1 MCSSHCCRGIGL
13 QLPPPLMDTYEASF
27 ALDVIVCSFL
37 RCRCRCPKVPLSL
50 KVCNT
55 DQYRPYRAT
64 VSTEGRRKKK
74 REKKNLESGVAL
86 CPHDP
91 SSTNDFFSPRGEK
104 ERGDIHTGLSKDG
117 IGLGEELT
125 FDYNYVR
132 VFGAAA
138 KKCVCGSSVCR
149 GYIGSDPL
157 DAEVIVQDDS
167 DDEIL
172 EPVMAHEDNEK
183 ALDIDVSLSY
193 ANDVVEKDSDSSIKN
208 KVQLDDSPLISS
220 ESEAHQQSSYDVNP
234 LSITSNGLDKGTIS
248 RSISEIQ
255 LSENCS
261 RSLDDVHNKET
272 STVQPS
278 LTVIDPISGT
288 ALKSVLASNIIDEQ
302 QIVSKPCLAKSSP
315 SNHIIRK
322 SKLSAKAKPPQK
334 AKRSHWRSANAQFVG
349 GNNFLLH
356 PAVVL

>member
-1 MCSSHCCRGIGL
+1 MIAWIGL
-13 QLPPPLMDTYEASF
+13 ICRIILYLLWS
-27 ALDVIVCSFL
+27 DVCFL
-37 RCRCRCPKVPLSL
+37 S
-50 KVCNT
+50 
-55 DQYRPYRAT
+55 Q
-64 VSTEGRRKKK
+64 
-74 REKKNLESGVAL
+74 
-86 CPHDP
+86 
-91 SSTNDFFSPRGEK
+91 
-104 ERGDIHTGLSKDG
+104 
-117 IGLGEELT
+117 GEELT

-172 EPVMAHEDNEK
+172 EPMMAHEENEK

-208 KVQLDDSPLISS
+208 KVQLDDSPLIIS
-220 ESEAHQQSSYDVNP
+220 ETEAHQQSWDTICKSSYDVTP
-234 LSITSNGLDKGTIS
+234 LSITSNGLDKDTIS

-255 LSENCS
+255 LSEDHS
-261 RSLDDVHNKET
+261 RNLDDVHNKET

-288 ALKSVLASNIIDEQ
+288 ALKSILASNIIDEQ
-302 QIVSKPCLAKSSP
+302 QSVSKPYLAKSSP

-322 SKLSAKAKPPQK
+322 SKLSAKAKPAQK
-334 AKRSHWRSANAQFVG
+334 AKKSHWRSGNAQFAG
-349 GNNFLLH
+349 GNNLLLH
-356 PAVVL
+356 PTVVLWNDLYMVCQLTGSCFCS

>member
-1 MCSSHCCRGIGL
+1 MIAWIGL
-13 QLPPPLMDTYEASF
+13 ICRILLYLLWS
-27 ALDVIVCSFL
+27 DVCFL
-37 RCRCRCPKVPLSL
+37 S
-50 KVCNT
+50 
-55 DQYRPYRAT
+55 Q
-64 VSTEGRRKKK
+64 
-74 REKKNLESGVAL
+74 
-86 CPHDP
+86 
-91 SSTNDFFSPRGEK
+91 
-104 ERGDIHTGLSKDG
+104 
-117 IGLGEELT
+117 GEELT

-172 EPVMAHEDNEK
+172 EPMMAHEENEK

-208 KVQLDDSPLISS
+208 KVQLDDSPLIIS
-220 ESEAHQQSSYDVNP
+220 ETEAHQQSWDTICKSSYDVTP
-234 LSITSNGLDKGTIS
+234 LSITSNGLDKDTIS

-255 LSENCS
+255 LSEDQS
-261 RSLDDVHNKET
+261 RNLDDVHNKET

-288 ALKSVLASNIIDEQ
+288 ALKSILASNIIDEQ
-302 QIVSKPCLAKSSP
+302 QSVSKPYLAKSSP

-322 SKLSAKAKPPQK
+322 SKLSAKAKPAQK
-334 AKRSHWRSANAQFVG
+334 AKKSHWRSGNAQFAG
-349 GNNFLLH
+349 GNNLLLH
-356 PAVVL
+356 PTVVLWNDLYMVCQLTGSCFCS

>member
-37 RCRCRCPKVPLSL
+37 RCRCRCPK
-50 KVCNT
+50 
-55 DQYRPYRAT
+55 T

>member
-1 MCSSHCCRGIGL
+1 MIAWIGL
-13 QLPPPLMDTYEASF
+13 ICRILLYLLWS
-27 ALDVIVCSFL
+27 DVCFL
-37 RCRCRCPKVPLSL
+37 S
-50 KVCNT
+50 
-55 DQYRPYRAT
+55 Q
-64 VSTEGRRKKK
+64 
-74 REKKNLESGVAL
+74 
-86 CPHDP
+86 
-91 SSTNDFFSPRGEK
+91 
-104 ERGDIHTGLSKDG
+104 
-117 IGLGEELT
+117 GEELT

-172 EPVMAHEDNEK
+172 EPMMAHEENEK

-208 KVQLDDSPLISS
+208 KVQLDDSPLIIS
-220 ESEAHQQSSYDVNP
+220 ETEAHQQSWDTICKSSYDVTP
-234 LSITSNGLDKGTIS
+234 LSITSNGLDKDTIS

-255 LSENCS
+255 LSEDHS
-261 RSLDDVHNKET
+261 RNLDDVHNKET

-288 ALKSVLASNIIDEQ
+288 ALKSILASNIIDEQ
-302 QIVSKPCLAKSSP
+302 QSVSKPYLAKSSP

-322 SKLSAKAKPPQK
+322 SKLSAKAKPAQK
-334 AKRSHWRSANAQFVG
+334 AKKSHWRSGNAQFAG
-349 GNNFLLH
+349 GNNLLLH
-356 PAVVL
+356 PTVVLWNDLYMVCQLTGSCFCS